1 MVQNLC
7 RVAVGMTASTVET
20 RGLAQQTTSGAAASA
35 LNDDTT
41 TMDDRVHQNL
51 WRRTLSILNWMPKR
65 CRYDPKNPPKFTNSM
80 NILLAFATTF
90 TVANLY
96 YPQPILNLIAVEFGV
111 DNERASN
118 VAALTQAGYAVG
130 LAFLCPVA
138 DMVPRRPLIL
148 LLIVATATVWIGL
161 CLTHDFNVFLAL
173 SFICGVGTVTPQL
186 MLPLVGDLAPPER
199 RAACLSIVVSGLSL
213 GMLVARILAG
223 IVSNFTNWRNIYW
236 FALGAQYLTFGIL
249 FLTLPDYPTKNK
261 GLNYFKGIWGILVI
275 IVREPL
281 LLQAC
286 LIGFSLS
293 AAFTSFWTTLT
304 FLLASPPYGFSSLEI
319 GLFALMGVVVIVVA
333 PIWSR
338 LITDRFVLLFS
349 VVLGLLVDL
358 TGIIIGTCIGRF
370 TIAGPIIQGVFMDSG
385 AIFAHT
391 ANRANVYSLDP
402 KARNRINTA
411 YMVFSF
417 AGQLTGTAVGNRLYA
432 EGGWTW
438 SGGCNIAF
446 LGFGLLVTMS
456 RGPRETGWVGWTGG
470 WSIRRDPAPL
480 NRKDEST
487 AVEEAVTH
495 GEASDGSEKPER
507 S

>member
-1 MVQNLC
+1 
-7 RVAVGMTASTVET
+7 
-20 RGLAQQTTSGAAASA
+20 
-35 LNDDTT
+35 
-41 TMDDRVHQNL
+41 
-51 WRRTLSILNWMPKR
+51 
-65 CRYDPKNPPKFTNSM
+65 
-80 NILLAFATTF
+80 
-90 TVANLY
+90 
-96 YPQPILNLIAVEFGV
+96 
-111 DNERASN
+111 
-118 VAALTQAGYAVG
+118 
-130 LAFLCPVA
+130 
-138 DMVPRRPLIL
+138 
-148 LLIVATATVWIGL
+148 
-161 CLTHDFNVFLAL
+161 
-173 SFICGVGTVTPQL
+173 